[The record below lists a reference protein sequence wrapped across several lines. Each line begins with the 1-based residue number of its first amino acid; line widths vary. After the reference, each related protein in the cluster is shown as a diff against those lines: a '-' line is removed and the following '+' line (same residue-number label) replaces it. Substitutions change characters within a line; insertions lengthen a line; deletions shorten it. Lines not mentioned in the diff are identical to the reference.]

1 LRYVDDNNNR
11 MTGMTTEEQA
21 VRRRLDE
28 LGISFER
35 HEHPPVA
42 TVEEAEQHWAGI
54 DATHCKNLF
63 LRNQKGTRHYLVIL
77 KHSKKAD
84 LRAVAD
90 QIGDG
95 KLSFASPERLMT
107 HLGLTPGSVSPF
119 GLIHNRDRQVR
130 VVIDRDLKG
139 AARVSFHP
147 NINIVTFTIAYADFQ
162 KFLDACGNT
171 VQYVTV

>member
-1 LRYVDDNNNR
+1 MTVDPR
-11 MTGMTTEEQA
+11 EPPVYA
-21 VRRRLDE
+21 RLNE
-28 LGISFER
+28 LGIAFTR

-42 TVEEAEQHWAGI
+42 TVDEAEQHWAGI

-63 LRNQKGTRHYLVIL
+63 LRNQKGSRHYLVIML
-77 KHSKKAD
+77 HSKKAD

-95 KLSFASPERLMT
+95 KLSFASPDRLMT

-119 GLIHNRDRQVR
+119 GLIHDRDHSVR
-130 VVIDRDLKG
+130 VVLDRDLKS
-139 AARVSFHP
+139 ATRVSFHP
-147 NINIVTFTIAYADFQ
+147 NINTATLTLNAADFLR
-162 KFLDACGNT
+162 FLGACGNP